1 MAINADNVKW
11 ADQSVNDPVTG
22 LPNKVQPTAE
32 FQNDGLKSGEPLR
45 RDYLNYMFN
54 EHHGMFADL
63 QQQINDLV
71 LTDVGG
77 AVLQQIYHVGAYYMS
92 DSSQS
97 PATRFGFGTWER
109 VRGKFIV
116 GMDEGDSDFNAAGKT
131 GGSKTHSHSNN
142 LSINSA
148 GSHTHE
154 VSREDW
160 GSLQQSQG
168 STPNLPQPT
177 TQGRLVTG
185 SGRGGDELE
194 PLGEASGDKTTST
207 SGSHTHTMSGGI
219 NSSSNV
225 PPYRAAYIW
234 VRTA

>member
-32 FQNDGLKSGEPLR
+32 FQNDGLKAGEPLR
-45 RDYLNYMFN
+45 RDYLNYQFDQYQKMFS
-54 EHHGMFADL
+54 DI

-109 VRGKFIV
+109 VKGKFIV

-154 VSREDW
+154 VSHENW
-160 GSLQQSQG
+160 GSLQSDGGLPEPSSSGTLVAG
-168 STPNLPQPT
+168 SGYTEDSE
-177 TQGRLVTG
+177 RLESLAHATG
-185 SGRGGDELE
+185 S
-194 PLGEASGDKTTST
+194 KTTST
-207 SGSHTHTMSGGI
+207 SGAHTHTMSGGI

-225 PPYRAAYIW
+225 PPYKAAYVY
-234 VRTA
+234 VRVA

>member
-1 MAINADNVKW
+1 MTINADNVKW

-32 FQNDGLKSGEPLR
+32 FQNDGLKAGEPLR
-45 RDYLNYMFN
+45 RDYLNYMFD
-54 EHHGMFADL
+54 EHHNMFADL

-97 PATRFGFGTWER
+97 PSDRFGFGTWER
-109 VRGKFIV
+109 VKGKFIV

-142 LSINSA
+142 ITINSA

-154 VSREDW
+154 VEFDADVGAPRNV
-160 GSLQQSQG
+160 GSG
-168 STPNLPQPT
+168 STH
-177 TQGRLVTG
+177 
-185 SGRGGDELE
+185 LE
-194 PLGEASGDKTTST
+194 PPYGSSFTTST
-207 SGSHTHTMSGGI
+207 SGNHTHSTSGGI
-219 NSSSNV
+219 NASSNV
-225 PPYRAAYIW
+225 PPFRAAYIY